1 MAVYSPVVTGDTGD
15 MWALC
20 PAPAPPLSCISSSHH
35 TSDIRILPL
44 SPFPDQKSK
53 LRSKNHPYRHFQVI
67 QRFLRCRQCLS
78 ISVLV
83 ACRPLSPSHLIRVNL
98 KRASTVKIL
107 QPVKMVTFVP
117 REKPPSAWLG
127 WLVEFLSPCL
137 SCLISKVSDAR
148 GARGEVS
155 SVSWPLESGRQ
166 AVASTLSCPTDKHLM
181 AS

>member
-117 REKPPSAWLG
+117 REKHPPDWADLLSFYPPVCLVSLARWAMRGGRGGRSAQSAGHWRAA
-127 WLVEFLSPCL
+127 
-137 SCLISKVSDAR
+137 D
-148 GARGEVS
+148 
-155 SVSWPLESGRQ
+155 RQ
-166 AVASTLSCPTDKHLM
+166 
-181 AS
+181 